1 MKDMLEP
8 DDMDQGQNP
17 PEDDEII
24 ELTDVV
30 QDTAGVDEPII
41 DLTDIV
47 ETAPPE
53 TASPEPPVAVED
65 EAENVIELTD
75 VVQEHAE
82 ATEQMFESAL
92 DETAPPENGIVEEIY
107 EEIPDD
113 DDFTDALG
121 VDLEAGIAP
130 LEAPSVSHEQVE
142 AAIERVVKEMLSDK
156 IETLLIKIID
166 KEVSKEVQRLKNLL
180 LDDATG
186 SDDL

>member
-1 MKDMLEP
+1 MKDTLEP

-24 ELTDVV
+24 ELTDIVK
-30 QDTAGVDEPII
+30 DAAGVEEPII

-47 ETAPPE
+47 ESAP
-53 TASPEPPVAVED
+53 PEPPVAVED

-92 DETAPPENGIVEEIY
+92 DETALPDNGIVEEIY
-107 EEIPDD
+107 EELPED
-113 DDFTDALG
+113 DDFSDALG
-121 VDLEAGIAP
+121 VDLEAGIAAP
-130 LEAPSVSHEQVE
+130 EAPSVSHEQVE
-142 AAIERVVKEMLSDK
+142 AAIERVVKEMLSEK
-156 IETLLIKIID
+156 IETLLLKIID

-186 SDDL
+186 SDYL